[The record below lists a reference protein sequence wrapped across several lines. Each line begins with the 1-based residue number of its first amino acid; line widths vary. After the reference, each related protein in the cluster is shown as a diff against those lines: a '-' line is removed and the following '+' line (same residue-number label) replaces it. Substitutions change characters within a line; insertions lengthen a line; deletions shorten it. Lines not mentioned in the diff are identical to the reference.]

1 MNEILENANKELI
14 PWITSHGFRIL
25 IVIVLAIVFNFLLK
39 RTVAKIVK
47 MSVTAD
53 RQKSVEAEQKRERTL
68 IRVSSW
74 VIAVMTTIIA
84 GMMILQEVGLPIGP
98 MLAGAGILGLAVG
111 FGGQY
116 LIRDY
121 ITGLLI
127 IFENQYHIGDHV
139 KLDTTE
145 GTVEDISLRMTT
157 LRDMDGTVHHVPHGD
172 IKRVSNLSKYFSRIN
187 LNVNISYTADI
198 EEVIK
203 IVNQVGLEMANEP
216 RWKPEII
223 KAPQFLRVDDF
234 TDSAVSIKIVGETI
248 PNRQFMVTGELRK
261 RIKEAFDEHG
271 IQMPVIQ
278 HIVRRVGSS
287 TKEESEQ

>member
-278 HIVRRVGSS
+278 HIVRSVSS
-287 TKEESEQ
+287 NAKDESGQ

>member
-1 MNEILENANKELI
+1 MNEILENANKEII
-14 PWITSHGFRIL
+14 PWFTSHGFRIVV
-25 IVIVLAIVFNFLLK
+25 IVILAIVLNFLLK
-39 RTVAKIVK
+39 RTVARIVRL
-47 MSVTAD
+47 SVTAD
-53 RQKSVEAEQKRERTL
+53 RQKSVEAEEKRERTL

-74 VIAVMTTIIA
+74 VIFVMTTVIA
-84 GMMILQEVGLPIGP
+84 GMMILQEIGIPIGP

-127 IFENQYHIGDHV
+127 IFENQYHIGDMV
-139 KLDTTE
+139 KLDSTE
-145 GTVEDISLRMTT
+145 GMVEDISLRMTT

-187 LNVNISYTADI
+187 LNVNVSYNADL

-203 IVNQVGLEMANEP
+203 IVNRVGGEMAAEP
-216 RWKPEII
+216 HWKEEII

-261 RIKEAFDEHG
+261 RLKEEFDEHG
-271 IQMPVIQ
+271 IQMPVIH
-278 HIVRRVGSS
+278 HIVKRVGNSG
-287 TKEESEQ
+287 KEESES

>member
-187 LNVNISYTADI
+187 LNVNISYNADI

-278 HIVRRVGSS
+278 HIVRSVSS
-287 TKEESEQ
+287 NAKDESGQ

>member
-1 MNEILENANKELI
+1 
-14 PWITSHGFRIL
+14 
-25 IVIVLAIVFNFLLK
+25 
-39 RTVAKIVK
+39 
-47 MSVTAD
+47 MSVTEG
-53 RQKSVEAEQKRERTL
+53 RHKSAEAEQKRERTL

-74 VIAVMTTIIA
+74 VIVVMTTIIA

-127 IFENQYHIGDHV
+127 IFENQYHIGDMV
-139 KLDTTE
+139 KLDSTE
-145 GTVEDISLRMTT
+145 GIVEDISLRMTT

-187 LNVNISYTADI
+187 LNVNVSYNADL

-203 IVNQVGLEMANEP
+203 IVNRVGDGMACEP
-216 RWKPEII
+216 PWKEEII

-234 TDSAVSIKIVGETI
+234 TDTAVSIKIVGETI

-271 IQMPVIQ
+271 IQMPVIH
-278 HIVRRVGSS
+278 HIVKRVGNSG
-287 TKEESEQ
+287 KEEFES